1 VSQSKKRSAEDEQPP
16 SEGPTGGSRETA
28 GGDQSTD
35 GAPPPKAVP
44 PPRPDRPSLA
54 DFDKWIQKRAL
65 LTMGSVIVIAFLA
78 KSFVPVRFAF
88 TAGLLAGAAFLI
100 GLYLIEF
107 YHQRQGH

>member
-1 VSQSKKRSAEDEQPP
+1 MSQAKEQPAEGGEPP
-16 SEGPTGGSRETA
+16 SEGATSGSREIT
-28 GGDQSTD
+28 GGGQSTD
-35 GAPPPKAVP
+35 GAPPPKASP
-44 PPRPDRPSLA
+44 PPRPTRPTLA

-65 LTMGSVIVIAFLA
+65 VTMGSVIVIAFLA

-107 YHQRQGH
+107 YRQRQGH